1 MGPIDNAE
9 AAKRPNQN
17 KRDNKIEPEK
27 KEGKQKDYR
36 IMLIARLNWNWL
48 LGPAMASPAP
58 TDRLTTMRER
68 KHRVVW

>member
-27 KEGKQKDYR
+27 KGRKTK
-36 IMLIARLNWNWL
+36 RLSNYVNCPFEL
-48 LGPAMASPAP
+48 ELAAGPGNGITSP
-58 TDRLTTMRER
+58 DRPTTMRER